1 MLASLKL
8 PIKFHCAHC
17 NSIYM
22 QSYSTEAFLTYPA
35 CPQCQ
40 KSGQLQGTIESHD
53 ILKHPFTV
61 AKSLVQSTLK
71 QLQK

>member
-1 MLASLKL
+1 
-8 PIKFHCAHC
+8 
-17 NSIYM
+17 M